1 MHRAVRP
8 CLQQKQ
14 HDLRQYL
21 QVTMCWRG
29 DHQCNGIENQ
39 TADNERINILQ
50 ELMRE
55 GKCPCMCS
63 EVYDPVCGKDGETY
77 ENICEA
83 ECAGVV
89 RFAYKIHITET
100 KEAR

>member
-1 MHRAVRP
+1 
-8 CLQQKQ
+8 
-14 HDLRQYL
+14 
-21 QVTMCWRG
+21 
-29 DHQCNGIENQ
+29 
-39 TADNERINILQ
+39 
-50 ELMRE
+50 MRE